1 MLLALGAIWGAGF
14 MLIEIGLR
22 DLAPAALVAARLGSA
37 TVVLALAMAVTG
49 RLRGA
54 LARMRP
60 HHRRLALA
68 ALVNNAMPFLLLAWG
83 QQYVTSSVAAILT
96 SSAPMFTVVL
106 AALAVRSERVG
117 GVRLVGFLLAF
128 TGVALVMGAGPSG
141 GERAV
146 VGGLAVVGAAL
157 CYAAGALY
165 VGGRLAALSPLEVSL
180 GLLVWST
187 VFTLP
192 AGLAQVP
199 DTVGWESLAA
209 VLTLGVVATALAF
222 QLYFGLIAGAGASR
236 AILVTYLVPSLG
248 VVYGVTLLDEPLTGF
263 AIGGLVLVL
272 VGVTLGTGT
281 IRRVAS
287 A

>member
-1 MLLALGAIWGAGF
+1 
-14 MLIEIGLR
+14 
-22 DLAPAALVAARLGSA
+22 
-37 TVVLALAMAVTG
+37 
-49 RLRGA
+49 
-54 LARMRP
+54 
-60 HHRRLALA
+60 
-68 ALVNNAMPFLLLAWG
+68 
-83 QQYVTSSVAAILT
+83 
-96 SSAPMFTVVL
+96 
-106 AALAVRSERVG
+106 
-117 GVRLVGFLLAF
+117 
-128 TGVALVMGAGPSG
+128 
-141 GERAV
+141 

-192 AGLAQVP
+192 VGLAQVP

-263 AIGGLVLVL
+263 AIGGLALVL

-281 IRRVAS
+281 IRRVAT

>member
-128 TGVALVMGAGPSG
+128 TGVALVMGAGPTG

-281 IRRVAS
+281 IRRVAP

>member
-128 TGVALVMGAGPSG
+128 TGVALVMGAGPTG